1 MSAATHGDSVLATR
15 LARLVSHT
23 RALKASGLIDK
34 DVASEAVN
42 LAAATKSFCDS
53 LDWALARRCV
63 EQIEKVANEVESS
76 DITAVSAALTKHTK
90 AVKERFPKA

>member
-34 DVASEAVN
+34 DVASEAAN
-42 LAAATKSFCDS
+42 LATATKSFCDS

-63 EQIEKVANEVESS
+63 EQIERVANEV
-76 DITAVSAALTKHTK
+76 DLRDVSAALTKHTK